1 MGNSLKEIRKE
12 IASIKNI
19 QKTTRA
25 MKLVANSKLKKAVE
39 AAKRSRI
46 YATKLNEVFNDII
59 QKTLSNGNLFEKNDI
74 LFVDK
79 DRAIKMVDIV
89 FITSDKG
96 LCGAFNSNTIKSVVA
111 LMNEYKKQ
119 DIKVRLRG
127 VGKTGIRYFNFNE
140 IELCDES
147 DTLSSNPS
155 DSAASEFIM
164 KAVNDYIDGITD
176 KVIIIHNGFKNM
188 LSQEIQRVEILPFK
202 VDLDE
207 VATKAKSG
215 ANSGEMTIEPT
226 DDEKQILDE
235 LVRQYINYNMFY
247 ALIDSLAA
255 ELSARMQAMDTATEN
270 AAELV
275 RDLTIKH
282 NKARQAAITTEL
294 VEINAGAEAMK

>member
-25 MKLVANSKLKKAVE
+25 MKLVANSKLRKAVE

-46 YATKLNEVFNDII
+46 YAEKLNEVFNDII

-79 DRAIKMVDIV
+79 DRVVKMVDIV

-96 LCGAFNSNTIKSVVA
+96 LCGAFNSNTIKAVVA

-147 DTLSSNPS
+147 DILSSNPS
-155 DSAASEFIM
+155 DSMASEFIM
-164 KAVNDYIDGITD
+164 KAVNDYVEGITD

-188 LSQEIQRVEILPFK
+188 LSQEIQRAEILPFK

-207 VATKAKSG
+207 ITAKASDK
-215 ANSGEMTIEPT
+215 GEMLIEPT
-226 DDEKQILDE
+226 DNEKQILDE

-255 ELSARMQAMDTATEN
+255 ELSARMQAMDTATKN
-270 AAELV
+270 ASELV

-294 VEINAGAEAMK
+294 VEINAGVEAMK

>member
-1 MGNSLKEIRKE
+1 MGNSLKEIRGK
-12 IASIKNI
+12 IASVKNI

-39 AAKRSRI
+39 AARRSRI
-46 YATKLNEVFNDII
+46 YADKINEVFNEIV
-59 QKTLSNGNLFEKNDI
+59 QKTLSNGNLFDKNDI

-79 DRAIKMVDIV
+79 DRVVKMVDIV

-96 LCGAFNSNTIKSVVA
+96 LCGGFNANTIKAVTN

-127 VGKTGIRYFNFNE
+127 VGKTGIRYFGFNE
-140 IELCDES
+140 IELCDSS

-155 DSAASEFIM
+155 DSSASEFIM
-164 KAVNDYIDGITD
+164 KAVNDYVEGITD

-188 LSQEIQRVEILPFK
+188 LSQEIQRAEILPFK
-202 VDLDE
+202 LDVSDSPKE
-207 VATKAKSG
+207 LQ
-215 ANSGEMTIEPT
+215 NNGEMLIEPT
-226 DDEKQILDE
+226 DNEKQILDE

-255 ELSARMQAMDTATEN
+255 ELSARMQAMDTATKN
-270 AAELV
+270 ASELV

-294 VEINAGAEAMK
+294 VEINAGVEAMK

>member
-1 MGNSLKEIRKE
+1 MGNSLKEIRGK
-12 IASIKNI
+12 IASVKNI

-39 AAKRSRI
+39 AARRSRI
-46 YATKLNEVFNDII
+46 YADKINEVFNEIV
-59 QKTLSNGNLFEKNDI
+59 QKTLSNGNLFDKNDI

-79 DRAIKMVDIV
+79 ERAVKMVDIV

-96 LCGAFNSNTIKSVVA
+96 LCGGFNANTIKAVTN

-127 VGKTGIRYFNFNE
+127 VGKTGIRYFGFNE
-140 IELCDES
+140 IELCDSS

-164 KAVNDYIDGITD
+164 KAVNDYVEGITD

-188 LSQEIQRVEILPFK
+188 LSQEIQRAEILPFK
-202 VDLDE
+202 LDVSDNPKDLQ
-207 VATKAKSG
+207 
-215 ANSGEMTIEPT
+215 NNGEMLIEPT
-226 DDEKQILDE
+226 DNEKQILDE

-255 ELSARMQAMDTATEN
+255 ELSARMQAMDTATKN
-270 AAELV
+270 ASELV

-294 VEINAGAEAMK
+294 VEINAGVEAMK

>member
-1 MGNSLKEIRKE
+1 MGNSLKEIRGK
-12 IASIKNI
+12 IASVKNI

-39 AAKRSRI
+39 AARRSRI
-46 YATKLNEVFNDII
+46 YADKINEVFNEIV
-59 QKTLSNGNLFEKNDI
+59 QKTLSNGNLFDKNDI

-79 DRAIKMVDIV
+79 DRVVKMVDIV

-96 LCGAFNSNTIKSVVA
+96 LCGGFNANTIKAVTN

-127 VGKTGIRYFNFNE
+127 VGKTGIRYFGFNE
-140 IELCDES
+140 IELCDSS

-164 KAVNDYIDGITD
+164 KAVNDYVEGITD

-188 LSQEIQRVEILPFK
+188 LSQEIQRAEILPFK
-202 VDLDE
+202 LDVSDSPKE
-207 VATKAKSG
+207 LQ
-215 ANSGEMTIEPT
+215 NNGEMLIEPT
-226 DDEKQILDE
+226 DNEKQILDE

-255 ELSARMQAMDTATEN
+255 ELSARMQAMDTATKN
-270 AAELV
+270 ASELV

-294 VEINAGAEAMK
+294 VEINAGVEAMK

>member
-1 MGNSLKEIRKE
+1 MGNSLKEIRGK
-12 IASIKNI
+12 ITSIKNI

-39 AAKRSRI
+39 AARRSRV
-46 YATKLNEVFNDII
+46 YAEKINEVFNEIV
-59 QKTLSNGNLFEKNDI
+59 QKTLSNGNLFDKNDI

-79 DRAIKMVDIV
+79 DRAVKMVDIV

-96 LCGAFNSNTIKSVVA
+96 LCGGFNANTIKAVNS

-140 IELCDES
+140 IELCDIS

-155 DSAASEFIM
+155 DSSASEFIM
-164 KAVNDYIDGITD
+164 KAVNDYVEGITD
-176 KVIIIHNGFKNM
+176 KVVIIHNGFKNM
-188 LSQEIQRVEILPFK
+188 LTQQIQQVEILPFK
-202 VDLDE
+202 MDLSE
-207 VATKAKSG
+207 VGEVSQ
-215 ANSGEMTIEPT
+215 NSGEMLIEPT
-226 DDEKQILDE
+226 DDERQILDE

-255 ELSARMQAMDTATEN
+255 ELSARMQAMDTATKN
-270 AAELV
+270 ASELV
-275 RDLTIKH
+275 RELTIKH

-294 VEINAGAEAMK
+294 VEINAGVEAMK

>member
-25 MKLVANSKLKKAVE
+25 MKLVANSKLRKAVE

-46 YATKLNEVFNDII
+46 YAEKLNEVFNEII

-79 DRAIKMVDIV
+79 DRAVKMVDIV

-164 KAVNDYIDGITD
+164 KAVNDYVEGITD
-176 KVIIIHNGFKNM
+176 KVIIVHNGFKNM
-188 LSQEIQRVEILPFK
+188 LSQEIQHAEILPFK

-207 VATKAKSG
+207 ITAKTRD
-215 ANSGEMTIEPT
+215 SGEMLIEPT
-226 DDEKQILDE
+226 DNEKQILDE

-255 ELSARMQAMDTATEN
+255 ELSARMQAMDTATKN
-270 AAELV
+270 ASELV

-294 VEINAGAEAMK
+294 VEINAGVEAMK

>member
-1 MGNSLKEIRKE
+1 MGNSLKEIRGK

-46 YATKLNEVFNDII
+46 YAEKINEVFNEIV
-59 QKTLSNGNLFEKNDI
+59 QKTLSNGNLFDKNDI

-79 DRAIKMVDIV
+79 DRVVKMVDIV

-96 LCGAFNSNTIKSVVA
+96 LCGGFNANTIKAVIS

-140 IELCDES
+140 IELCDDS
-147 DTLSSNPS
+147 DSLSSNPS
-155 DSAASEFIM
+155 DSVASEFIM
-164 KAVNDYIDGITD
+164 KAVNDYIEGITD
-176 KVIIIHNGFKNM
+176 KVIIVHNGFKNM
-188 LSQEIQRVEILPFK
+188 LTQEIQKVEILPFK
-202 VDLDE
+202 MDLGE
-207 VATKAKSG
+207 VGKVSQ
-215 ANSGEMTIEPT
+215 NSGEMLIEPT
-226 DDEKQILDE
+226 DNEKQILDE

-255 ELSARMQAMDTATEN
+255 ELSARMQAMDTATKN
-270 AAELV
+270 ASELV

-294 VEINAGAEAMK
+294 VEINAGVEAMK

>member
-46 YATKLNEVFNDII
+46 YAEKLNEVFNEII

-164 KAVNDYIDGITD
+164 KAVNDYVEGITD
-176 KVIIIHNGFKNM
+176 KVIIVHNGFKNM
-188 LSQEIQRVEILPFK
+188 LSQEIQCAEILPFK
-202 VDLDE
+202 VDLDD
-207 VATKAKSG
+207 VATKSRD
-215 ANSGEMTIEPT
+215 NGEMLIEPT
-226 DDEKQILDE
+226 DNEKQILDE

-255 ELSARMQAMDTATEN
+255 ELSARMQAMDTATKN
-270 AAELV
+270 ASELV

-294 VEINAGAEAMK
+294 VEINAGVEAMK

>member
-1 MGNSLKEIRKE
+1 MGNSLKEIRGK
-12 IASIKNI
+12 IASVKNI

-39 AAKRSRI
+39 AARRSRI
-46 YATKLNEVFNDII
+46 YADKINEVFNEIV
-59 QKTLSNGNLFEKNDI
+59 QKTLTNGNLFDKNDI

-79 DRAIKMVDIV
+79 DRVVKMVDIV

-96 LCGAFNSNTIKSVVA
+96 LCGGFNANTIKSVTN

-147 DTLSSNPS
+147 DILSSNPS

-164 KAVNDYIDGITD
+164 KAVNDYVEGITD
-176 KVIIIHNGFKNM
+176 KVIIVHNGFKNM
-188 LSQEIQRVEILPFK
+188 LSQEIQHAEILPFK

-207 VATKAKSG
+207 ITTKSRD
-215 ANSGEMTIEPT
+215 NGEMLIEPT
-226 DDEKQILDE
+226 DNEKQILDE

-255 ELSARMQAMDTATEN
+255 ELSARMQAMDTATKN
-270 AAELV
+270 ASELV

-294 VEINAGAEAMK
+294 VEINAGVEAMK

>member
-46 YATKLNEVFNDII
+46 YATKLNEVFNEII

-155 DSAASEFIM
+155 DSVASEFIM
-164 KAVNDYIDGITD
+164 KAVNDYIEGITD

-188 LSQEIQRVEILPFK
+188 LSQEIQQVEILPFK
-202 VDLDE
+202 LDLNEMD
-207 VATKAKSG
+207 AKAKDSG
-215 ANSGEMTIEPT
+215 GMTIEPT

-294 VEINAGAEAMK
+294 VEINAGVEAMK

>member
-25 MKLVANSKLKKAVE
+25 MKLVANSKLRKAVE

-46 YATKLNEVFNDII
+46 YAEKLNEVFNEII

-96 LCGAFNSNTIKSVVA
+96 LCGAFNSNTIKAVVA

-164 KAVNDYIDGITD
+164 KAVNDYVEGITD
-176 KVIIIHNGFKNM
+176 KVIIVHNGFKNM
-188 LSQEIQRVEILPFK
+188 LSQEIQHAEILPFK

-207 VATKAKSG
+207 ITTKSRD
-215 ANSGEMTIEPT
+215 NGEMLIEPT
-226 DDEKQILDE
+226 DNEKQILDE

-255 ELSARMQAMDTATEN
+255 ELSARMQAMDTATKN
-270 AAELV
+270 ASELV

-294 VEINAGAEAMK
+294 VEINAGVEAMK

>member
-25 MKLVANSKLKKAVE
+25 MKLVANSKLRKAVE

-46 YATKLNEVFNDII
+46 YAEKLNEVFNDII

-79 DRAIKMVDIV
+79 DRVVKMVDIV

-96 LCGAFNSNTIKSVVA
+96 LCGAFNSNTIKAVVA

-147 DTLSSNPS
+147 DILSSNPS

-164 KAVNDYIDGITD
+164 KAVNDYVEGITD
-176 KVIIIHNGFKNM
+176 KVIIVHNGFKNM
-188 LSQEIQRVEILPFK
+188 LSQEIQRAEILPFK

-207 VATKAKSG
+207 ITTKAQD
-215 ANSGEMTIEPT
+215 NGEMLIEPT
-226 DDEKQILDE
+226 DNEKQILDE

-255 ELSARMQAMDTATEN
+255 ELSARMQAMDTATKN
-270 AAELV
+270 ASELV

-294 VEINAGAEAMK
+294 VEINAGVEAMK

>member
-155 DSAASEFIM
+155 DSVASEFIM
-164 KAVNDYIDGITD
+164 KAVNDYIEGITD

-188 LSQEIQRVEILPFK
+188 LSQEIQQVEILPFK

>member
-1 MGNSLKEIRKE
+1 MGNSLKEIRGK
-12 IASIKNI
+12 IASVKNI

-39 AAKRSRI
+39 AARRSRI
-46 YATKLNEVFNDII
+46 YADKINEVFNEIV
-59 QKTLSNGNLFEKNDI
+59 QKTLSNGNLFDRNDI

-79 DRAIKMVDIV
+79 DRVVKMVDIV

-96 LCGAFNSNTIKSVVA
+96 LCGGFNANTIKAVTN

-127 VGKTGIRYFNFNE
+127 VGKTGIRYFGFNE
-140 IELCDES
+140 IELCDSS

-164 KAVNDYIDGITD
+164 KAVNDYVEGITD

-188 LSQEIQRVEILPFK
+188 LSQEIQRAEILPFK
-202 VDLDE
+202 LDVSDSPKE
-207 VATKAKSG
+207 LQ
-215 ANSGEMTIEPT
+215 NNGEMLIEPT
-226 DDEKQILDE
+226 DNEKQILDE

-255 ELSARMQAMDTATEN
+255 ELSARMQAMDTATKN
-270 AAELV
+270 ASELV

-294 VEINAGAEAMK
+294 VEINAGVEAMK

>member
-25 MKLVANSKLKKAVE
+25 MKLVANSKLRKAVE

-46 YATKLNEVFNDII
+46 YAEKLNEVFNEII

-96 LCGAFNSNTIKSVVA
+96 LCGAFNSNTIKAVVA
-111 LMNEYKKQ
+111 RMNEYKKH

-164 KAVNDYIDGITD
+164 KAVNDYVEGITD
-176 KVIIIHNGFKNM
+176 KVIIVHNGFKNM
-188 LSQEIQRVEILPFK
+188 LSQEIQHAEILPFK

-207 VATKAKSG
+207 ITTTTRD
-215 ANSGEMTIEPT
+215 NGEMLIEPT
-226 DDEKQILDE
+226 DNEKQILDE

-255 ELSARMQAMDTATEN
+255 ELSARMQAMDTATKN
-270 AAELV
+270 ASELV

-294 VEINAGAEAMK
+294 VEINAGVEAMK

>member
-1 MGNSLKEIRKE
+1 MGNSLKEIRGK
-12 IASIKNI
+12 IASVKNI

-39 AAKRSRI
+39 AARRSRI
-46 YATKLNEVFNDII
+46 YADKINEVFNEIV
-59 QKTLSNGNLFEKNDI
+59 QKTLSNGNLFDKNDI

-79 DRAIKMVDIV
+79 DRAVKMVDIV

-96 LCGAFNSNTIKSVVA
+96 LCGGFNANTIKAVTN

-127 VGKTGIRYFNFNE
+127 VGKTGIRYFGFNE
-140 IELCDES
+140 IELCDSS

-164 KAVNDYIDGITD
+164 KAVNDYVEGITD

-188 LSQEIQRVEILPFK
+188 LSQEIQRAEILPFK
-202 VDLDE
+202 LDVSDNPKE
-207 VATKAKSG
+207 LQ
-215 ANSGEMTIEPT
+215 NNGEMLIEPT
-226 DDEKQILDE
+226 DNEKQILDE

-255 ELSARMQAMDTATEN
+255 ELSARMQAMDTATKN
-270 AAELV
+270 ASELV

-294 VEINAGAEAMK
+294 VEINAGVEAMK

>member
-46 YATKLNEVFNDII
+46 YDAKLNEVFNEII
-59 QKTLSNGNLFEKNDI
+59 QKTLSNGNLFDKNDI

-96 LCGAFNSNTIKSVVA
+96 LCGAFNSNTIKAVVA

-140 IELCDES
+140 IELCDAS

-164 KAVNDYIDGITD
+164 KAVNDYVDGVTD

-188 LSQEIQRVEILPFK
+188 LSQEIQQVEILPFK
-202 VDLDE
+202 VDLNE
-207 VATKAKSG
+207 VGTHSKDNG
-215 ANSGEMTIEPT
+215 GMTIEPI

-270 AAELV
+270 ASELV

-282 NKARQAAITTEL
+282 NKARQATITTEL
-294 VEINAGAEAMK
+294 VEINAGVEAMK

>member
-25 MKLVANSKLKKAVE
+25 MKLVANSKLRKAVE

-46 YATKLNEVFNDII
+46 YAEKLNEVFNEII

-79 DRAIKMVDIV
+79 DRAVKMVDIV

-164 KAVNDYIDGITD
+164 KAVNDYVEGITD
-176 KVIIIHNGFKNM
+176 KVIIVHNGFKNM
-188 LSQEIQRVEILPFK
+188 LSQEIQHAEILPFK

-207 VATKAKSG
+207 ITTKTRD
-215 ANSGEMTIEPT
+215 SGEMLIEPT
-226 DDEKQILDE
+226 DNEKQILDE

-255 ELSARMQAMDTATEN
+255 ELSARMQAMDTATKN
-270 AAELV
+270 ASELV

-294 VEINAGAEAMK
+294 VEINAGVEAMK

>member
-1 MGNSLKEIRKE
+1 MGNSLKEIRGK

-39 AAKRSRI
+39 AARRSRI
-46 YATKLNEVFNDII
+46 YAEKINEVFNEIV
-59 QKTLSNGNLFEKNDI
+59 QKTLSNGNLFDKNDI

-79 DRAIKMVDIV
+79 DRTVKMVDIV

-96 LCGAFNSNTIKSVVA
+96 LCGGFNANTIKAVIA
-111 LMNEYKKQ
+111 LMNDYKRQ

-140 IELCDES
+140 IELCDDS

-155 DSAASEFIM
+155 DDVASEFIM
-164 KAVNDYIDGITD
+164 KAVNDYVDGITD
-176 KVIIIHNGFKNM
+176 KVVIVHNGFKNM
-188 LSQEIQRVEILPFK
+188 LTQEIQQVEILPFK
-202 VDLDE
+202 MDLGDKVE
-207 VATKAKSG
+207 VSQ
-215 ANSGEMTIEPT
+215 NSGEMLIEPT
-226 DDEKQILDE
+226 DNEKQILDE

-255 ELSARMQAMDTATEN
+255 ELSARMQAMDTATKN
-270 AAELV
+270 ASELV

-282 NKARQAAITTEL
+282 NKARQASITTEL
-294 VEINAGAEAMK
+294 VEINAGVEAMK

>member
-46 YATKLNEVFNDII
+46 YATKLNEVFNEII

-119 DIKVRLRG
+119 EIKVRLRG

-140 IELCDES
+140 IELCD
-147 DTLSSNPS
+147 
-155 DSAASEFIM
+155 FIM
-164 KAVNDYIDGITD
+164 KAVNDYIEGITD

-188 LSQEIQRVEILPFK
+188 LSQEIQQVEILPFK
-202 VDLDE
+202 LDLNE
-207 VATKAKSG
+207 MGAKAKDSG
-215 ANSGEMTIEPT
+215 GMTIEPT

-294 VEINAGAEAMK
+294 VEINAGVEAMK

>member
-1 MGNSLKEIRKE
+1 MGNSLKEIRGK
-12 IASIKNI
+12 IASVKNI

-39 AAKRSRI
+39 AARRSRI
-46 YATKLNEVFNDII
+46 YADKINEVFNEIV
-59 QKTLSNGNLFEKNDI
+59 QKTLSNGNLFDKNDI

-79 DRAIKMVDIV
+79 DRVVKMVDIV

-96 LCGAFNSNTIKSVVA
+96 LCGGFNANTIKAVTT
-111 LMNEYKKQ
+111 LMNEYKKK

-127 VGKTGIRYFNFNE
+127 VGKTGIRYFGFNE
-140 IELCDES
+140 IELCDSS
-147 DTLSSNPS
+147 DVLASNPS

-164 KAVNDYIDGITD
+164 KAVNDYVEGITD

-188 LSQEIQRVEILPFK
+188 LSQEIQRVEILPFQL
-202 VDLDE
+202 DLDTKE
-207 VATKAKSG
+207 VAQ
-215 ANSGEMTIEPT
+215 NSGEMLIEPT
-226 DDEKQILDE
+226 DNEKQILDE

-255 ELSARMQAMDTATEN
+255 ELSARMQAMDTATKN
-270 AAELV
+270 ASELV

-294 VEINAGAEAMK
+294 VEINAGVEAMK

>member
-12 IASIKNI
+12 IASIRNI
-19 QKTTRA
+19 QKTTLA
-25 MKLVANSKLKKAVE
+25 LKLVANSKLRKAVE

-46 YATKLNEVFNDII
+46 YAEKLNEVFNEII

-79 DRAIKMVDIV
+79 DRAVKMVDIV

-164 KAVNDYIDGITD
+164 KAVNDYVEGITD
-176 KVIIIHNGFKNM
+176 KVIIVHNGFKNM
-188 LSQEIQRVEILPFK
+188 LSQEIQHAEILPFK

-207 VATKAKSG
+207 ITTKTRD
-215 ANSGEMTIEPT
+215 SGEMLIEPT
-226 DDEKQILDE
+226 DNEKQILDE

-255 ELSARMQAMDTATEN
+255 ELSARMQAMDTATKN
-270 AAELV
+270 ASELV

-294 VEINAGAEAMK
+294 VEINAGVEAMK

>member
-1 MGNSLKEIRKE
+1 MGNSLKEIRGK
-12 IASIKNI
+12 IASVKNI

-39 AAKRSRI
+39 AARRSRI
-46 YATKLNEVFNDII
+46 YADKINEVFNEIV
-59 QKTLSNGNLFEKNDI
+59 QKTLSNGNLFDKNDI

-79 DRAIKMVDIV
+79 DRVVKMVDIV

-96 LCGAFNSNTIKSVVA
+96 LCGGFNANTIKAVTN

-127 VGKTGIRYFNFNE
+127 IGKTGIRYFGFNE
-140 IELCDES
+140 IELCDSS

-164 KAVNDYIDGITD
+164 KAVNDYVEGITD

-188 LSQEIQRVEILPFK
+188 LSQEIQRAEILPFK
-202 VDLDE
+202 LDVSDSPKE
-207 VATKAKSG
+207 LQ
-215 ANSGEMTIEPT
+215 NNGEMLIEPT
-226 DDEKQILDE
+226 DNEKQILDE

-255 ELSARMQAMDTATEN
+255 ELSARMQAMDTATKN
-270 AAELV
+270 ASELV

-294 VEINAGAEAMK
+294 VEINAGVEAMK